1 MDGVTT
7 GIRPGMEHPG
17 RMVVDLRALLPR
29 RLREALR
36 GVLHRL
42 LDAVGDA
49 TAVVAALLQST
60 GGLR

>member
-1 MDGVTT
+1 
-7 GIRPGMEHPG
+7 MEHRG
-17 RMVVDLRALLPR
+17 RMVVGLRALLPR
-29 RLREALR
+29 RLRRAFR

-49 TAVVAALLQST
+49 MAVVAALLQST

>member
-1 MDGVTT
+1 MTT

-29 RLREALR
+29 LRQTFR

-49 TAVVAALLQST
+49 MAVVAALLQST